1 MYCFNKYINEKLIT
15 LGNRPKFEQVVILAG
30 GAGSGKGFVT
40 NNILGIEGNV
50 IDVDKIKKLLQATKK
65 TRKKILDTYGV
76 NIHKDHFN
84 LKDENNTSLLHK
96 IATDLDIPNKRLKY
110 LYKSIIEKP
119 KRKPNLIFD
128 VTLKDISKL
137 DKISKDV
144 LDLGYKKENIH
155 IIWIINEF
163 ETAVEQNAN
172 RDRRVSYKILQQ
184 THKGVSK
191 VINSI
196 ITNKVNI
203 KDYMDGEFW
212 FVFNKKFA
220 DSFLDFSDKGG
231 SYIKDVLYIKVK
243 PKGKNMINKED
254 ISNEIIDK
262 IKSYIPNP
270 DVWEKH
276 LINLDEGFL
285 MSNKGEPAK
294 ILDKLLTTFWKQN
307 KWHKHGV
314 LLHTINVVFSAIKNK
329 DYKMIPAA
337 FLHDIGKP
345 IVATRDISD
354 DLSYSFKGHEEASYD
369 IIKSW
374 NFISKYTKE
383 LVRYHYL
390 IRGKLKSLEKYNKT
404 KDEEYLKEYQRQ
416 QKIWDSLDEE
426 MKKDLEKF
434 LKYDDNGKDNTKY
447 FKNLFKKYKG

>member
-1 MYCFNKYINEKLIT
+1 MF
-15 LGNRPKFEQVVILAG
+15 
-30 GAGSGKGFVT
+30 
-40 NNILGIEGNV
+40 
-50 IDVDKIKKLLQATKK
+50 
-65 TRKKILDTYGV
+65 
-76 NIHKDHFN
+76 
-84 LKDENNTSLLHK
+84 
-96 IATDLDIPNKRLKY
+96 
-110 LYKSIIEKP
+110 
-119 KRKPNLIFD
+119 
-128 VTLKDISKL
+128 
-137 DKISKDV
+137 

-163 ETAVEQNAN
+163 ETAVQQNA
-172 RDRRVSYKILQQ
+172 DRTRSVSYDILSK

-196 ITNKVNI
+196 INNKVNI

-212 FVFNKKFA
+212 FVFNKKFT
-220 DSFLDFSDKGG
+220 DSFLDFSSNGG
-231 SYIKDVLYIKVK
+231 KYIKDIIYFKVK
-243 PKGKNMINKED
+243 SKVKNMISKED
-254 ISNEIIDK
+254 IPNKYINK
-262 IKSYIPNP
+262 IKKYVPNK
-270 DVWEKH
+270 DIWEKD
-276 LINLDEGFL
+276 LTNLNESFL
-285 MSNKGEPAK
+285 KANKGETAK

-307 KWHKHGV
+307 KWHKHG
-314 LLHTINVVFSAIKNK
+314 LFLHTINVVFSAIKNK

-345 IVATRDISD
+345 IVATSD
-354 DLSYSFKGHEEASYD
+354 NSNELSYSFKCHEEASYD

-426 MKKDLEKF
+426 MKKDLEQF
-434 LKYDDNGKDNTKY
+434 LKHDDNGKDNTKY